1 MEIDILKNKKGDSK
15 GKWRDKLE
23 KKHKRR
29 KWDWLYWEE
38 RRVNRKGLSVSNTRN
53 SDNVESL
60 QANLRKEK

>member
-1 MEIDILKNKKGDSK
+1 M
-15 GKWRDKLE
+15 E

-60 QANLRKEK
+60 QAYLRKEK